1 MEQQVKKAEAA
12 QRRKVQVEKAA
23 RESEVG
29 VLLSLSLSIVIY
41 RFKMYC
47 EIHVRDDGL
56 DLVSTG

>member
-1 MEQQVKKAEAA
+1 MKKAEAA